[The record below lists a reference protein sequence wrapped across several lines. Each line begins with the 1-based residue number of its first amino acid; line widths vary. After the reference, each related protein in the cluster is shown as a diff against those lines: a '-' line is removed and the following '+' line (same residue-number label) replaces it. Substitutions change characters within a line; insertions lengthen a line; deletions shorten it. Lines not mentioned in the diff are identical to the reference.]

1 MNMTQSLCL
10 VPIASK
16 MLRPAKG
23 FDMSLNQG
31 PCEQVTGVSLTV
43 SDMLT
48 FCEMLNS
55 FLRSVINMYQIF
67 ITDNAPGVSYG

>member
-1 MNMTQSLCL
+1 
-10 VPIASK
+10 
-16 MLRPAKG
+16 
-23 FDMSLNQG
+23 MSLNQG